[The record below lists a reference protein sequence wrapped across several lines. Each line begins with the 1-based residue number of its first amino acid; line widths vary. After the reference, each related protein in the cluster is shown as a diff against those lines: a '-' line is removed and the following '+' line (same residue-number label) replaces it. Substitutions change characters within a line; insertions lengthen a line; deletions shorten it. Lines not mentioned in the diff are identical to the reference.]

1 MPVFRMPSLIRTVAG
16 RLHPWLA
23 WLFVAAVLVQVFLAG
38 LAIFGATDGFA
49 PHIDFGYT
57 VLGLITLGV
66 LLAAVIG
73 GLGRR
78 ATGLS
83 LLLLILYVVQTALPQ
98 ARASMPTLAA
108 LHPVNAFLLFA
119 LGVIIARRA
128 PVARREGST

>member
-1 MPVFRMPSLIRTVAG
+1 MIRTVAR

-49 PHIDFGYT
+49 WHVDFGYT

-73 GLGRR
+73 GLGR
-78 ATGLS
+78 AAIGLS
-83 LLLLILYVVQTALPQ
+83 LLLLVLYVVQTALPQ
-98 ARASMPTLAA
+98 ARASMPALAA

-119 LGVIIARRA
+119 LGVIIARRG
-128 PVARREGST
+128 PVAGRGGGSA